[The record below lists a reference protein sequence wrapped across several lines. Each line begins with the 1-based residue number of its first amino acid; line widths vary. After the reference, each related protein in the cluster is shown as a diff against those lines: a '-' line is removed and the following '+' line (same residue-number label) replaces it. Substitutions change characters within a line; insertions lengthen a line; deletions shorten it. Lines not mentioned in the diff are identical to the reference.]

1 MSCHLGFG
9 VAFDESIRAKYF
21 LSSFVFK
28 NEIEKGGLPRGS
40 PAGVG
45 AHTSTPTTPPITS
58 NY

>member
-1 MSCHLGFG
+1 